1 MSTLIL
7 KARSR
12 SSFNPNILMA
22 VIDCIPGA
30 QKPSIKELLT
40 FYPHEIKINLT
51 PGALETTAER
61 VFHQLN
67 GYFDIHYV

>member
-1 MSTLIL
+1 
-7 KARSR
+7 
-12 SSFNPNILMA
+12 MA